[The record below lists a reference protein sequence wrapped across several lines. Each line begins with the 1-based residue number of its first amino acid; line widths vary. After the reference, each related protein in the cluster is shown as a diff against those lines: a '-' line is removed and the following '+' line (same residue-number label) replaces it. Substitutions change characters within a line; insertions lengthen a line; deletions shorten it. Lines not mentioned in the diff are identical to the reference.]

1 MDLRELT
8 YVVTIAEEGSI
19 SAAAEKLYMAQ
30 SSLSQALRQ
39 YEAELGTPVFMRTSR
54 GVRPTAAGSAFIERA
69 RQILKDYRLAQ
80 NEAWDIEGLHG
91 GRVELG
97 ISTFRGSYLL
107 PPVLQ
112 RFHKRY
118 PEVHVEITELDSLQL
133 EDRILKGL
141 LDIALIAIPAVR
153 LKERIYPLM
162 KDEIMIVAAGNH
174 PVLQYAKPR
183 PDRPEEL
190 WVDFRD
196 TTDFEYILGPP
207 DTMLGRAARQEF
219 RKCGREPVGLNTH
232 ISAAFAAAMA
242 RSGLGLTTTYRSCTV
257 RSEGVRYLRIGPEG
271 IFLELVLAYP
281 AGEYRSKAA
290 QTLGELFYELYA
302 EI

>member
-1 MDLRELT
+1 MDLKELT

-69 RQILKDYRLAQ
+69 KQILKDYRLAQ

-112 RFHKRY
+112 RFHERY

-162 KDEIMIVAAGNH
+162 KDEIMIVAAGDH
-174 PVLQYAKPR
+174 PVLQHAKPR
-183 PDRPEEL
+183 PDKPEEL
-190 WVDFRD
+190 WVDFKD
-196 TTDFEYILGPP
+196 TTDYEYILGPP

-232 ISAAFAAAMA
+232 ISAAFAASMA
-242 RSGLGLTTTYRSCTV
+242 RSGLGLTTTYRSCIV
-257 RSEGVRYLRIGPEG
+257 RSEGARYLRIGQEG
-271 IFLELVLAYP
+271 VFLELALAYP

-290 QTLGELFYELYA
+290 QTLGELFYEFYA

>member
-69 RQILKDYRLAQ
+69 KQILKDYRLAQ

-162 KDEIMIVAAGNH
+162 KDEIMIVAAGDH

-183 PDRPEEL
+183 LDSPEEF
-190 WVDFRD
+190 WIDFRD
-196 TTDFEYILGPP
+196 TADFEYILGPP
-207 DTMLGRAARQEF
+207 DTMLGRTARQEF

-232 ISAAFAAAMA
+232 ISAAFAASMA
-242 RSGLGLTTTYRSCTV
+242 RSGLGLTTTYRSCMV
-257 RSEGVRYLRIGPEG
+257 RSEGVRYLRIGQEG
-271 IFLELVLAYP
+271 VFLELALAYP

-290 QTLGELFYELYA
+290 LALGELFYEFYA

>member
-8 YVVTIAEEGSI
+8 YVVTIAEAGSI
-19 SAAAEKLYMAQ
+19 SAAAEKLFMAQ
-30 SSLSQALRQ
+30 SSLSEALRQ
-39 YEAELGTPVFMRTSR
+39 YEAELGTPVFIRTSR

-69 RQILKDYRLAQ
+69 KQILKNYRLAQ
-80 NEAWDIEGLHG
+80 NEVWDIEGLHG

-97 ISTFRGSYLL
+97 ISTFRGCTLL

-118 PEVHVEITELDSLQL
+118 PEVHVEITELDSLRL
-133 EDRILKGL
+133 EDRVLKGL

-162 KDEIMIVAAGNH
+162 KDEIMIIAAGNH
-174 PVLQYAKPR
+174 PVLQYAKPL

-190 WVDFRD
+190 WVDFKD
-196 TTDFEYILGPP
+196 TTDFEYILGPS

-219 RKCGREPVGLNTH
+219 RKCGRKPVGLNTH

-242 RSGLGLTTTYRSCTV
+242 RSGLGLTTTYRSCLVQDGKT
-257 RSEGVRYLRIGPEG
+257 RYLRIGQEG
-271 IFLELVLAYP
+271 VFLELALAYP